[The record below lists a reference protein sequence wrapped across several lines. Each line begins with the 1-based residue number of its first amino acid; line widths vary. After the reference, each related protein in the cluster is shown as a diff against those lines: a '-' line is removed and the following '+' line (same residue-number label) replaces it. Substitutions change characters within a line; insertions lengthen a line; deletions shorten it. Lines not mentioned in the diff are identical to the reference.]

1 MKLLPL
7 FVAAAALL
15 LAAPAARAQDDPGMS
30 MFNSYNQMA
39 VNMSLVEVNNA
50 AVMAASR
57 NATAGKRGF
66 DKLYPSSRSVSLA
79 YTPSATLKQ
88 QTVQEMGRKLQASN
102 PAAGQAFTKALGP
115 GKADYGQLFGEMVK
129 ASGLPANNAATALAA
144 YLEVGYAIVNDV
156 QDDKSITPVMDQGL
170 QRQAAGLLSA
180 NKNLTSSAAVAKLG
194 EEMKLQTVLLY
205 LGWQSVRKSGQTAQF
220 RSNIAQQF
228 KQKGLDM
235 SAVRLTT
242 QGLVKK

>member
-1 MKLLPL
+1 MKRVFHLL
-7 FVAAAALL
+7 AALL

-39 VNMSLVEVNNA
+39 VNMSLVDVNNA
-50 AVMAASR
+50 AVMAAGR
-57 NATAGKRGF
+57 NAMAGKRGF
-66 DKLYPSSRSVSLA
+66 ASTTTTTSRSVNLA
-79 YTPSATLKQ
+79 YTPSATLRQ
-88 QTVQEMGRKLQASN
+88 QLVQDMGRKLQASN
-102 PAAGQAFTKALGP
+102 PAAGQAFANALGP
-115 GKADYGQLFGEMVK
+115 GKADYDQLFGEMVK

-156 QDDKSITPVMDQGL
+156 QDDKSITPAMDQGL
-170 QRQAAGLLSA
+170 QRQAASLLSG
-180 NKNLTSSAAVAKLG
+180 NRSLTSSAAVARLG

-228 KQKGLDM
+228 RQKGLDM
-235 SAVRLTT
+235 SLLRLTT